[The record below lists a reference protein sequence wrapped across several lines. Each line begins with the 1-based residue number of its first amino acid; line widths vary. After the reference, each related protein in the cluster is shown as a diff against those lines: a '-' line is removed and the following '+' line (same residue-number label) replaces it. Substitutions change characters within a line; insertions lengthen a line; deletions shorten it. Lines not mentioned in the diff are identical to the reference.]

1 MATDISSIK
10 TLQDVINVLSVVY
23 FNMNEIERIYY
34 DMFIN
39 PVPMDITFQR
49 YNDQGVLENIT
60 LPNRAKDHQDTLTG
74 QGAPEG
80 IVSADIGVLYL
91 DTTSQD
97 LYFKS
102 VGTDAYGWLKI
113 FSSLNLVP
121 DTDFLKPDG
130 DGSQL
135 TNLNMSNAG
144 SGVLAVGRGGTG
156 ATNITGIVKG
166 NGSSAYTAAVDGVDY
181 LGPASLAGIIAFYP
195 IDNIPVGWLRCDGSA
210 YSRTTY
216 ARLFNIIGTT
226 YGTGDGSTTFNVPN
240 LYDYFIRC
248 WDGSRPFN
256 VAQEDQV
263 GVHTHAFAGETGV
276 ESAHTHTR
284 GSMNITGKIDAS
296 RQGYNSESFGETYPN
311 EITGAFEGI
320 FGQQSA
326 TVDSG
331 GGQMLRGFTFDASR
345 SWTGATSAGSPH
357 SHTLSGDTAPNV
369 TEEGIE
375 TRVLNKALVPVIK
388 Y

>member
-1 MATDISSIK
+1 
-10 TLQDVINVLSVVY
+10 
-23 FNMNEIERIYY
+23 
-34 DMFIN
+34 
-39 PVPMDITFQR
+39 
-49 YNDQGVLENIT
+49 
-60 LPNRAKDHQDTLTG
+60 
-74 QGAPEG
+74 
-80 IVSADIGVLYL
+80 
-91 DTTSQD
+91 
-97 LYFKS
+97 
-102 VGTDAYGWLKI
+102 
-113 FSSLNLVP
+113 
-121 DTDFLKPDG
+121 
-130 DGSQL
+130 
-135 TNLNMSNAG
+135 MSNAG

-156 ATNITGIVKG
+156 ATNITGIVKA

-195 IDNIPVGWLRCDGSA
+195 IDNIPAGWLRCDGSA

-216 ARLFNIIGTT
+216 ARLFNIIGTV

-263 GVHTHAFAGETGV
+263 GVHTHALSGETGV
-276 ESAHTHTR
+276 ESEHTHTR
-284 GSMNITGKIDAS
+284 GTMNITGSSGGWGGVLTSAS
-296 RQGYNSESFGETYPN
+296 
-311 EITGAFEGI
+311 GACFL
-320 FGQQSA
+320 
-326 TVDSG
+326 SG
-331 GGQMLRGFTFDASR
+331 GGTAVAGSGTYGAGNSTTNIDASR

-369 TEEGIE
+369 TEEGTE

>member
-39 PVPMDITFQR
+39 PIPMDVTFQR

-80 IVSADIGVLYL
+80 IVSADVGVLYL

-113 FSSLNLVP
+113 FSSLNLTP

-156 ATNITGIVKG
+156 ATNITGIVKA

-181 LGPASLAGIIAFYP
+181 LGPASLVGIIAFYP
-195 IDNIPVGWLRCDGSA
+195 IDNIPAGWLRCDGSA

-216 ARLFNIIGTT
+216 ARLFNIIGTV

-248 WDGSRPFN
+248 WDGSRVFN
-256 VAQEDQV
+256 SVQEDQV
-263 GVHTHAFAGETGV
+263 GIHTHAFSGETGV

-284 GSMNITGKIDAS
+284 GSMNITGNFNAAQMTD
-296 RQGYNSESFGETYPN
+296 GGEYA
-311 EITGAFEGI
+311 TGAFIAGGSE
-320 FGQQSA
+320 A
-326 TVDSG
+326 RTTPDSG
-331 GGQMLRGFTFDASR
+331 QDSSQNGFSFDASR
-345 SWTGATSAGSPH
+345 SWTGATSVGSPH

-369 TEEGIE
+369 TEEGAE

>member
-49 YNDQGVLENIT
+49 YNDQGVLENII

-121 DTDFLKPDG
+121 DTNFLKPNG

-195 IDNIPVGWLRCDGSA
+195 IDNIPAGWLRCDGSA

-216 ARLFNIIGTT
+216 ARLFNIIGTI

-263 GVHTHAFAGETGV
+263 GVHTHAFSGETGV

-284 GSMNITGKIDAS
+284 GSMNITGTFYVSKSDVADVGGAFYATSPTGGNSAGYVSGSNSKVNLDAS
-296 RQGYNSESFGETYPN
+296 RTW
-311 EITGAFEGI
+311 TG
-320 FGQQSA
+320 
-326 TVDSG
+326 TTSG
-331 GGQMLRGFTFDASR
+331 G
-345 SWTGATSAGSPH
+345 SAH
-357 SHTLSGDTAPNV
+357 SHTLGGDTAPNI
-369 TEEGIE
+369 TADGTE

>member
-80 IVSADIGVLYL
+80 IVSADVGVLYL

-113 FSSLNLVP
+113 FSSLNLTP
-121 DTDFLKPDG
+121 DTDFLKPNG

-181 LGPASLAGIIAFYP
+181 IGPASLAGIIAFYP
-195 IDNIPVGWLRCDGSA
+195 IDNIPAGWLRCDGSA

-216 ARLFNIIGTT
+216 ARLFNIIGTI

-263 GVHTHAFAGETGV
+263 GIHTHALSGETGV
-276 ESAHTHTR
+276 ESEHTHTR
-284 GSMNITGKIDAS
+284 GSMNITG
-296 RQGYNSESFGETYPN
+296 SFYVVKSDVTDVK
-311 EITGAFEGI
+311 GAFY
-320 FGQQSA
+320 A
-326 TVDSG
+326 TSPG
-331 GGQMLRGFTFDASR
+331 GGCSANYISGANANINLDASR